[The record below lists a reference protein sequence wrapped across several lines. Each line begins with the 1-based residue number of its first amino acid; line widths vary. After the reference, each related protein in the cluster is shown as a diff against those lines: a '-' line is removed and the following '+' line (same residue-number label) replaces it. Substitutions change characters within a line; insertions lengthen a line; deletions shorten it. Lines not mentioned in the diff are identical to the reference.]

1 MQVGR
6 TIQTM
11 GQSGA
16 AQVTG
21 RGMVGTWKFMIDIE
35 DLTLLITAAVSA
47 VGIWLALF

>member
-6 TIQTM
+6 TIQTT

-21 RGMVGTWKFMIDIE
+21 HGMVGTWKFTLDRE
-35 DLTLLITAAVSA
+35 DLILLINAAVSA
-47 VGIWLALF
+47 VGI